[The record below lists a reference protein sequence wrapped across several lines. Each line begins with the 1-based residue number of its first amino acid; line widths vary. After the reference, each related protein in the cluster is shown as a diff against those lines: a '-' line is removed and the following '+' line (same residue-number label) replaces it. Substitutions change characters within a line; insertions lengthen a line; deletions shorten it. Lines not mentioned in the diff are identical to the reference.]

1 METKELESL
10 KMWFTNYVQEFDS
23 DDKDISK
30 NLALKL
36 EHTKRVCKE
45 IVGLGKELQLNEG
58 QLCLA
63 EAMALF
69 HDVGRFEQYTKY
81 RTYLD
86 MKSENHAELGVK
98 VLNKNQVLKNMQ
110 AEERSL
116 IEKAVS
122 YHNRKELPVDETEQ
136 CLFYTKLLR
145 DADKLDIWKVVT
157 DYYQNKTGEEN
168 GAIVFELPDTNDFSD
183 DACKNLISGKLV
195 DVNQIRCVNDF
206 RLLQISWIYD
216 INFIP
221 TFHRIRE
228 RKYLE
233 IIREFLIESKRIDH
247 VLEIAL
253 DYIDGRLKNDKG
265 F

>member
-1 METKELESL
+1 MEANELKVLKE
-10 KMWFTNYVQEFDS
+10 WFRKYAIGFQTN
-23 DDKDISK
+23 DKDINK
-30 NLALKL
+30 NLKLKQA
-36 EHTKRVCKE
+36 HTKRVCHE
-45 IVGLGKELQLNEG
+45 IVGIGKELHLNES

-98 VLNKNQVLKNMQ
+98 VLYKHQVLKKLKDN
-110 AEERSL
+110 ERVL

-122 YHNRKELPVDETEQ
+122 YHNRKELPVNETEE

-157 DYYQNKTGEEN
+157 DYYQRKPEEEN
-168 GAIVFELPDTNDFSD
+168 GAIVFELPDTDDFSD
-183 DACKNLISGKLV
+183 DACNNLISGKLV
-195 DVNQIRCVNDF
+195 DVNQIRCINDF
-206 RLLQISWIYD
+206 RLLQMSWVYD
-216 INFIP
+216 INFKP
-221 TFHRIRE
+221 TFIRIRE

-233 IIREFLIESKRIDH
+233 IIREFLIESKKIDY

-253 DYIDGRLKNDKG
+253 DYIDEKIEMKN
-265 F
+265 